1 MKYEVGS
8 EFNYIKT
15 DKSQGN
21 SLPELFDRT
30 GRTAKYLRCGRD
42 AIGFIAEDI
51 ALKQVQKGNNRFKK
65 VVYMPALSCDSMVE
79 PFRMHG
85 YTVVFYRL
93 ENNLKIDK
101 KSLLEQ
107 ISASYTETI
116 NDDQAIT
123 SIDNNQTQA
132 VTGDEQLTDLSRLA
146 FVPVILTMNLF
157 SMADQRDVNKAIKTA
172 FPQAII
178 VEDITHVLLTPDH
191 YDLENAD
198 YQIGSIRKWFGL
210 ADGAVVL
217 TGDTEFLAA
226 AKKGETSFTT
236 MRTQAMTEKTAY
248 IENPDQ
254 ELKAHFRGLL
264 SDADDALDNGLTIY
278 EISDQSY
285 DDIQHAPVK
294 EMMERRSENYHYLY
308 KQFED
313 ILTKVSYTCNAAPFK
328 MFPEAPADVT
338 PFMLPILVN
347 ESVVGCSRGEFERKL
362 AQKGVYAPVLWP
374 IDGEAAG
381 TCTVSKD
388 FSEHML
394 GFWIDHRYTTE
405 HMEYVKEVLKESL

>member
-8 EFNYIKT
+8 EFNYIKP
-15 DKSQGN
+15 DMAQGD
-21 SLPELFDRT
+21 SLPKLFEKT

-51 ALKQVQKGNNRFKK
+51 ALKQARKGNDSFEKI
-65 VVYMPALSCDSMVE
+65 VYMPALSCDSMVE

-85 YTVVFYRL
+85 YKVVFYKL
-93 ENNLKIDK
+93 EKNLKIAK
-101 KSLLEQ
+101 ESLLDIDQ
-107 ISASYTETI
+107 HKASF
-116 NDDQAIT
+116 A
-123 SIDNNQTQA
+123 
-132 VTGDEQLTDLSRLA
+132 
-146 FVPVILTMNLF
+146 PVILTMNLF
-157 SMADQRDVNKAIKTA
+157 SMADQRDVNKAIKDA
-172 FPQAII
+172 YPQAII
-178 VEDITHVLLTPDH
+178 VEDITHILLTPDH

-217 TGDTEFLAA
+217 TGDKEFLAT

-278 EISDQSY
+278 EISEQSHS
-285 DDIQHAPVK
+285 DIQHAPVK
-294 EMMERRSENYHYLY
+294 EMMERRSENYHHLY
-308 KQFED
+308 RKFEE
-313 ILTKVSYTCNAAPFK
+313 ILTNMSCDAGTDRQQSPITLL
-328 MFPEAPADVT
+328 PEAPADVT

-347 ESVVGCSRGEFERKL
+347 ERVVGCSRDEFERKL

-374 IDGEAAG
+374 IEEEAAG
-381 TCTVSKD
+381 TCAVSKD

-405 HMEYVKEVLKESL
+405 HMDYVAEVLKESLQ

>member
-8 EFNYIKT
+8 EFNYIKP
-15 DKSQGN
+15 DMAQGD
-21 SLPELFDRT
+21 SIPKLFEKT

-51 ALKQVQKGNNRFKK
+51 AIKQARKGNDSFEKI
-65 VVYMPALSCDSMVE
+65 VYMPALSCDSMVE

-85 YTVVFYRL
+85 YKVVFYKL
-93 ENNLKIDK
+93 EKNLKIARE
-101 KSLLEQ
+101 SLLDIDQ
-107 ISASYTETI
+107 HKASF
-116 NDDQAIT
+116 A
-123 SIDNNQTQA
+123 
-132 VTGDEQLTDLSRLA
+132 
-146 FVPVILTMNLF
+146 PVILTMNLF

-172 FPQAII
+172 YPQAII
-178 VEDITHVLLTPDH
+178 VEDITHILLTPDH

-217 TGDTEFLAA
+217 TGDKEFLAK

-278 EISDQSY
+278 EISEQSY
-285 DDIQHAPVK
+285 SDIQHAPVK
-294 EMMERRSENYHYLY
+294 EMMERRSENYHHLY
-308 KQFED
+308 RKFEE
-313 ILTKVSYTCNAAPFK
+313 ILTNMSCDAGADRQQSPFTLL
-328 MFPEAPADVT
+328 PEAPADVT

-347 ESVVGCSRGEFERKL
+347 ERVVGCSRDEFERKL

-374 IDGEAAG
+374 IEEEAAG
-381 TCTVSKD
+381 TCAVSKD

-394 GFWIDHRYTTE
+394 GFWIDHRYNTE
-405 HMEYVKEVLKESL
+405 HMDYVAEVLKESLQ

>member
-8 EFNYIKT
+8 EFNYIKP
-15 DKSQGN
+15 DMAQGD
-21 SLPELFDRT
+21 SLPKLFEKT

-51 ALKQVQKGNNRFKK
+51 ALKQARKGNDSFEKI
-65 VVYMPALSCDSMVE
+65 VYMPALSCDSMVE

-85 YTVVFYRL
+85 YKVVFYKL
-93 ENNLKIDK
+93 EKNLKIAK
-101 KSLLEQ
+101 ESLLDINQ
-107 ISASYTETI
+107 HKASF
-116 NDDQAIT
+116 A
-123 SIDNNQTQA
+123 
-132 VTGDEQLTDLSRLA
+132 
-146 FVPVILTMNLF
+146 PVILTMNLF

-172 FPQAII
+172 YPQAII
-178 VEDITHVLLTPDH
+178 VEDITHILLTPDH

-217 TGDTEFLAA
+217 TGDKEFLAT

-248 IENPDQ
+248 IENTDQ

-264 SDADDALDNGLTIY
+264 SDADDALDNGLTTY
-278 EISDQSY
+278 EISEQSY
-285 DDIQHAPVK
+285 SDIQHAPVK
-294 EMMERRSENYHYLY
+294 EMMERRSENYHHLY
-308 KQFED
+308 RKFEE
-313 ILTKVSYTCNAAPFK
+313 ILTNMSCDADADSQQSPFTLL
-328 MFPEAPADVT
+328 PEAPADVT

-347 ESVVGCSRGEFERKL
+347 ERVVGCSRDEFERKL

-374 IDGEAAG
+374 IDDEAAG
-381 TCTVSKD
+381 TCAVSKD

-394 GFWIDHRYTTE
+394 GFWIDHRYNTE
-405 HMEYVKEVLKESL
+405 HMDYVAQMLKESL